1 MLINL
6 HEMDFKMS
14 RSQCDFS
21 GPDVT
26 AFRHE
31 QEQVEGRSENREILA
46 LT

>member
-6 HEMDFKMS
+6 HEMDFKM

-21 GPDVT
+21 GPDIT

-31 QEQVEGRSENREILA
+31 QEQAEGRSENREILA